1 MPPSCTVCES
11 EHRDAVDRELA
22 AGRSM
27 SGIARRHPPLSEYAV
42 GRHRAS
48 HLSAALVAVS
58 RNKEGRRAR
67 TLLSRVEGIVGE
79 AEGILRGAK
88 ESGKVSSALAAIREL
103 RGLYEL
109 LGRLTGE
116 LTPDQTVTVVN
127 IQQDPSWIAIRSRM
141 LAALVAYPEARAA
154 VVAALLPGADVA
166 EYSEPRLV
174 GSSPVSVGLGSAEEG
189 PA

>member
-1 MPPSCTVCES
+1 M
-11 EHRDAVDRELA
+11 R
-22 AGRSM
+22 
-27 SGIARRHPPLSEYAV
+27 GIALRHRPLSEWAV
-42 GRHRAS
+42 ARHRDS
-48 HLSAALVAVS
+48 HLSAALIAVA
-58 RNKEGRRAR
+58 RNKEGRRAK

-154 VVAALLPGADVA
+154 VVAALMGADGA
-166 EYSEPRLV
+166 SDSEPRLV
-174 GSSPVSVGLGSAEEG
+174 GSSPVSVGLGSVEQG